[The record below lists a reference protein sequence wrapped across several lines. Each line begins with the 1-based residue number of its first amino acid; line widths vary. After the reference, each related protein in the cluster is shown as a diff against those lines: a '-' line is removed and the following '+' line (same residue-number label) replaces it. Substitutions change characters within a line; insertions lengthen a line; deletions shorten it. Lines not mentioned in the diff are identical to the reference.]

1 MSPLQQFG
9 RRSLKALT
17 ISVVVLLLAGCVARE
32 PARTT
37 PPRLDALSRACR
49 FLWSQQSADGGW
61 HSETYGLMRSGQSLT
76 PYVLHA
82 LLRTAEEFREEPQ
95 GARDRALAFIRANV
109 NADGALGMADKMV
122 MDYPTHATSFAIR
135 CLVLAGNKQDRALI
149 DRMCDWLA
157 RHQFTEQLGFEPAHV
172 AYGGFGFGGVGVSP
186 QRTGV
191 MDVVHTRNALQA
203 LREAGRSSDAICK
216 AAQIFLRMVQRH
228 PDDKRAQPA
237 VPGEPEGTQAN
248 TYDGGFYFSPAFLAM
263 NKGLYESARDGKA
276 AYFRSYATATSD
288 GLLALLAAGVA
299 ASDSRVIDAQ
309 QWLLAR
315 PEYETT
321 AGLPP
326 DAPTPWGEA
335 MFHYHLATR
344 AEALAAMNA
353 PGNWRQKTREVLKPR
368 QRADGSYRNE
378 NTPLMKEDDPL
389 LCTAITVNALLRC
402 TS

>member
-1 MSPLQQFG
+1 MTAEISV
-9 RRSLKALT
+9 KALLP
-17 ISVVVLLLAGCVARE
+17 ILLAALALCACTARA
-32 PARTT
+32 PA
-37 PPRLDALSRACR
+37 PKPAPKSDALSRACR

-76 PYVLHA
+76 PYVLLA
-82 LLRTAEEFREEPQ
+82 LLQTPAEFRDEPE

-109 NADGALGMADKMV
+109 NAEGALGMADTMV

-135 CLVLAGNKQDRALI
+135 CLVLADNKQDRALI

-203 LREAGRSSDAICK
+203 LREAGRASDSICK
-216 AAQIFLRMVQRH
+216 AAQTFLRMVQRH

-248 TYDGGFYFSPAFLAM
+248 TYDGGFYFSSAFLAM
-263 NKGLYESARDGKA
+263 NKGLYERARDGKA

-299 ASDSRVIDAQ
+299 HEDPRVRDAK

-353 PGNWRQKTREVLKPR
+353 PGNWRQKTREVLEPR
-368 QRADGSYRNE
+368 QRADGSYRND
-378 NTPLMKEDDPL
+378 NTPLMKEDDPI
-389 LCTAITVNALLRC
+389 LCTAIAAKALAHC
-402 TS
+402 GE